1 MPSPSIDRPVVRL
14 LGPPA
19 LLQPQ
24 ARAFAP
30 ERRYRLAAV
39 LAARPNGLSRDEA
52 AALFWPDRNQERAR
66 SNLRKLIQEL
76 RQLELPDITLDGARL
91 VWPVASDA
99 LTLIAGGGDAAAAEP
114 DSNASRGPAPAIN
127 PATMLAG
134 TPMEGTRLKEM
145 HPAKAAVEPTDK
157 SKFPLAIAR
166 VIPSPRMA
174 TRLALVI
181 TLSRLSIDR
190 KRGVS
195 TLSTTPTTSTTTP
208 IL

>member
-1 MPSPSIDRPVVRL
+1 MPSPPIDRPVVRL

-39 LAARPNGLSRDEA
+39 LAARPDGLSRDEA

-99 LTLIAGGGDAAAAEP
+99 LALIAGGDVAAQEWAVPLHGLDGGDSAAFDSWLAEW
-114 DSNASRGPAPAIN
+114 
-127 PATMLAG
+127 
-134 TPMEGTRLKEM
+134 RLQVQR
-145 HPAKAAVEPTDK
+145 A
-157 SKFPLAIAR
+157 
-166 VIPSPRMA
+166 
-174 TRLALVI
+174 
-181 TLSRLSIDR
+181 
-190 KRGVS
+190 
-195 TLSTTPTTSTTTP
+195 
-208 IL
+208 